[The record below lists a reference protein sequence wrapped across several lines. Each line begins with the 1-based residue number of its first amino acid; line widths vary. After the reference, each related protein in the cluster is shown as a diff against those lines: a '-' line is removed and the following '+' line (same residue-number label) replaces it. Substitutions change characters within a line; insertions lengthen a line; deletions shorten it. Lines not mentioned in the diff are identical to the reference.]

1 MEKGCSSNDRY
12 RVWLPPP
19 HRLYVA
25 VSRYAEG
32 DGAPDL

>member
-1 MEKGCSSNDRY
+1 LSIDRY
-12 RVWLPPP
+12 RIWLPPP
-19 HRLYVA
+19 HRLYFA